1 MYLNDWAVRMW
12 ELWAVAQ
19 AVMIAAAA
27 VAVSA
32 GIYWVA
38 NRMLIKG
45 EGETEE
51 EWGEPVD

>member
-1 MYLNDWAVRMW
+1 
-12 ELWAVAQ
+12 
-19 AVMIAAAA
+19 MIAVAA

-45 EGETEE
+45 ERETEE
-51 EWGEPVD
+51 EWGEPVE

>member
-45 EGETEE
+45 ERETEE